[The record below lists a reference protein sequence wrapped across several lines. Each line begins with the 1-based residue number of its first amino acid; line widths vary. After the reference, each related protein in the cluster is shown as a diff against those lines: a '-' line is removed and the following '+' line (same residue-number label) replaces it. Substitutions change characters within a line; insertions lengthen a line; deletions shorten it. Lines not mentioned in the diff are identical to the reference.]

1 MAAMKAKKAL
11 AAMKAKKAAK
21 AAKIKKAVK
30 AIKARHATKAT
41 KMMDPTEG
49 EMASMRTACA
59 DFIDGDDDLKMMLE
73 DHGGN
78 VNEVI
83 GLCTGSGEGGNDYYY
98 GGSDPE
104 IPSKGAVASGET
116 FPAVG
121 SPEYE
126 KLAGTCSFAEGEEDL
141 KMIFEDNGSN
151 YQATIDWC
159 ASMAEHFT
167 DSLLAQSAT
176 KVAHADAVG
185 NKASQKVKATKAMA
199 AMKANKAAKAV
210 KIKKAL
216 KAIKARQA
224 KKATKTMDPTEAEMA
239 SMRTACADFIDGD
252 DDLKMMLEDHGGN
265 VNEVIGL
272 CTGSGE

>member
-1 MAAMKAKKAL
+1 
-11 AAMKAKKAAK
+11 
-21 AAKIKKAVK
+21 
-30 AIKARHATKAT
+30 
-41 KMMDPTEG
+41 
-49 EMASMRTACA
+49 
-59 DFIDGDDDLKMMLE
+59 MMLE

-83 GLCTGSGEGGNDYYY
+83 GLCTGSYGGGSDYY

-104 IPSKGAVASGET
+104 IPPKGAVASGET

-199 AMKANKAAKAV
+199 AMKAKKAAKAA
-210 KIKKAL
+210 KIKKAV

-224 KKATKTMDPTEAEMA
+224 KKATKMMDPTEGEMA

-252 DDLKMMLEDHGGN
+252 DDLKMMLADHGGN
-265 VNEVIGL
+265 VNEVIEL
-272 CTGSGE
+272 CTGSGEGGNDYYGGGSEYYGGSDPEIPPKGAVASGETFPAVGSPA

>member
-1 MAAMKAKKAL
+1 
-11 AAMKAKKAAK
+11 
-21 AAKIKKAVK
+21 
-30 AIKARHATKAT
+30 
-41 KMMDPTEG
+41 
-49 EMASMRTACA
+49 
-59 DFIDGDDDLKMMLE
+59 MMLE

-83 GLCTGSGEGGNDYYY
+83 GLCTGSYGGGSDYY

-104 IPSKGAVASGET
+104 IPPKGAVASGET

-199 AMKANKAAKAV
+199 AMKAKKAAKAA

-216 KAIKARQA
+216 AAMKAKKAAKAAKIKKAVKAIKAGQA
-224 KKATKTMDPTEAEMA
+224 KKATKVMDPTEGEMA

-252 DDLKMMLEDHGGN
+252 DDLKMMLADHGGN
-265 VNEVIGL
+265 VNEVIEL
-272 CTGSGE
+272 CTGSGEGGNDYYGGGNDYYGGSDPEIPPKGAVASGETFPAVGSPA